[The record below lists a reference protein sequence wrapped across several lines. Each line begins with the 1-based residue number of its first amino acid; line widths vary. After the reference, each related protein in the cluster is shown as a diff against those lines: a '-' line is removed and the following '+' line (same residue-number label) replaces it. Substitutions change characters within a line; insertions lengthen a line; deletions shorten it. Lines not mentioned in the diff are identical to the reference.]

1 MLLES
6 AFHYLFCL
14 KFSFKLVTFSRVMQE
29 NKSGYFSEHSV
40 VVRLC
45 CILTVHLQLFL
56 VMWLLC
62 LCSLCCNG
70 GRHPVFCP
78 MSRYFFRFTKYW
90 TCFQEI
96 YESNLYHQQIKC
108 LHFGWNWNRDS
119 GPGYDR
125 KLQSMFI
132 NLAAMSSSCWCLANE
147 FMNFVVHTEAD
158 AIKDIISC

>member
-1 MLLES
+1 VLLES

-14 KFSFKLVTFSRVMQE
+14 KFLFKLVTFSRVMQE

-78 MSRYFFRFTKYW
+78 ISRYFFRFTKYW

-108 LHFGWNWNRDS
+108 LHFGWNWNRIRQKIAIDV
-119 GPGYDR
+119 Y
-125 KLQSMFI
+125 QSCRDVKQLLMPSEWI
-132 NLAAMSSSCWCLANE
+132 HE
-147 FMNFVVHTEAD
+147 FCSAHWGRCNQRHNFML
-158 AIKDIISC
+158 I